1 MQKQV
6 PVLPKVISTWTLI
19 IWDIAIPAW
28 IVTILIGAKGDSVED
43 FFTGI
48 VLTSVYI
55 RLGWAASM
63 DFGAKWKNAL
73 SVPVYAWLVWAPV
86 LLSVT
91 LFIGV
96 TKRLGIDPSILVIP
110 VGGVL
115 FALNTFVIVYRLGI
129 LDVPKRGD
137 AVKCPNCGHKHN
149 GGKFCPRCGAPQ
161 SGSKS

>member
-43 FFTGI
+43 FFSGV
-48 VLTSVYI
+48 VLCSFYLA
-55 RLGWAASM
+55 LGWAVSM

-73 SVPVYAWLVWAPV
+73 SVPVYAWLVWASV

-96 TKRLGIDPSILVIP
+96 ARKLGLDPTVLVIP
-110 VGGVL
+110 ISGAI
-115 FALNTFVIVYRLGI
+115 FALNTMVIVHRLGI

-137 AVKCPNCGHKHN
+137 AVKCPNCGTKHN
-149 GGKFCPRCGAPQ
+149 GAKFCHRCGAAQ
-161 SGSKS
+161 SVS